1 MTIKKRVGCVSR
13 TGIIGA
19 WNAPYLAYSKPNDAT
34 ILRMPKKSLTRKP
47 QTRILKRYIFQDRIM
62 NAIHAG
68 ITIGVTE
75 LRESPT
81 RILKQAE
88 DEDQA
93 VAILNHNKPAGYII
107 SPRMMEAML
116 DSIADRIAE
125 NRAKSR
131 LATLGKARKVKL
143 DEL

>member
-1 MTIKKRVGCVSR
+1 
-13 TGIIGA
+13 
-19 WNAPYLAYSKPNDAT
+19 
-34 ILRMPKKSLTRKP
+34 
-47 QTRILKRYIFQDRIM
+47 M
-62 NAIHAG
+62 NVIHAE

-81 RILKQAE
+81 RILKRAE

-107 SPRMMEAML
+107 SPKMMEAML

-125 NRAKSR
+125 NHAKSR
-131 LATLGKARKVKL
+131 MTTLGKARRIKL
-143 DEL
+143 DDL

>member
-1 MTIKKRVGCVSR
+1 
-13 TGIIGA
+13 
-19 WNAPYLAYSKPNDAT
+19 
-34 ILRMPKKSLTRKP
+34 
-47 QTRILKRYIFQDRIM
+47 M

-75 LRESPT
+75 LRDSPT
-81 RILKQAE
+81 RILKLAE

-93 VAILNHNKPAGYII
+93 VAILNHNKPAGYIV

-125 NRAKSR
+125 NRAKDRIS
-131 LATLGKARKVKL
+131 TLSKARRIKL

>member
-1 MTIKKRVGCVSR
+1 
-13 TGIIGA
+13 
-19 WNAPYLAYSKPNDAT
+19 
-34 ILRMPKKSLTRKP
+34 
-47 QTRILKRYIFQDRIM
+47 M

-75 LRESPT
+75 LRDSPT
-81 RILKQAE
+81 RILKLAE
-88 DEDQA
+88 DENQA
-93 VAILNHNKPAGYII
+93 VAILNHNKPAGYIV

-125 NRAKSR
+125 NRAKARIS
-131 LATLGKARKVKL
+131 TLNKARRIKL